1 MGKPVVVALAGP
13 NGAGKSTA
21 APRLLRGILRVEE
34 FVNADLI
41 AGGLS
46 SFHPDRVAMEA
57 GRAMMQRLKTLARS
71 RKDFGF
77 ETTLASRSFAPWI
90 RSLIAAGYEFRL
102 AFLWLPSDEMALE
115 RVRGRVQA
123 GGHGVPEET
132 VRRRYKAGLR
142 NFFDLY
148 RPLASTWRFYENSD
162 PTGPRLVATGSKK
175 VKLRAHD
182 ERLWR
187 KIQVDS
193 GYGS

>member
-1 MGKPVVVALAGP
+1 
-13 NGAGKSTA
+13 
-21 APRLLRGILRVEE
+21 LRVEE

-102 AFLWLPSDEMALE
+102 VFIWVPSSEMAVE
-115 RVRGRVQA
+115 RVRSRIEA
-123 GGHGVPEET
+123 GGHAVPES
-132 VRRRYKAGLR
+132 VIRRRYNTGLR
-142 NFFDLY
+142 NFLELY
-148 RPLASTWRFYENSD
+148 RPLAATWRFYDNSSLW
-162 PTGPRLVATGSKK
+162 GPRLVASGTRSLMQDAHSS
-175 VKLRAHD
+175 VKILR
-182 ERLWR
+182 E
-187 KIQVDS
+187 V
-193 GYGS
+193 YGL